1 MFNFFSIQVLND
13 EQKKRKLITLV
24 LRNFHYHN
32 EMFKGSSINDVTV
45 LVVNVIVTKALIM
58 KRLTT
63 GGWGLKNCPKLHD
76 GIYGQPLILS

>member
-1 MFNFFSIQVLND
+1 M
-13 EQKKRKLITLV
+13 K
-24 LRNFHYHN
+24 
-32 EMFKGSSINDVTV
+32 MFKGSSINDVTV

-76 GIYGQPLILS
+76 GIYGQPLRLS